1 MLARSISKS
10 YNNIGGKLMKE
21 DGRKYRCK
29 VCGQVVKP
37 APDGSCPLC
46 FAPKSMLTQIRDAD
60 DDDNDLKK

>member
-1 MLARSISKS
+1 
-10 YNNIGGKLMKE
+10 MKE